1 MGSLRIMTLAPML
14 RREIRRARPGFLV
27 SRIVPQTELV
37 EQQSIRERLLA
48 LLASF
53 FATVA
58 LLLAG
63 IGLYGV
69 LNYSLVERRRE
80 LGIRIAIGAPLREI
94 VRRPTLDELAMVAA
108 GAAAGLALA
117 LLSVRY
123 IESLLFQVKATE
135 AAPLI
140 MPVLILFNAAILAAL
155 PAAISAVRIDP
166 VEMLRAE

>member
-1 MGSLRIMTLAPML
+1 ML
-14 RREIRRARPGFLV
+14 RREIMRARLGFLV

-37 EQQSIRERLLA
+37 EQQTIRERLLA

-58 LLLAG
+58 LVLAA

-69 LNYSLVERRRE
+69 LNDSLVERRRK

-94 VRRPTLDELAMVAA
+94 VRRATMDGLAMVAA
-108 GAAAGLALA
+108 GAVGGLGLA

-123 IESLLFQVKATE
+123 IRFGFVFLSVSQSRQSRSHQPW
-135 AAPLI
+135 AA
-140 MPVLILFNAAILAAL
+140 
-155 PAAISAVRIDP
+155 
-166 VEMLRAE
+166 